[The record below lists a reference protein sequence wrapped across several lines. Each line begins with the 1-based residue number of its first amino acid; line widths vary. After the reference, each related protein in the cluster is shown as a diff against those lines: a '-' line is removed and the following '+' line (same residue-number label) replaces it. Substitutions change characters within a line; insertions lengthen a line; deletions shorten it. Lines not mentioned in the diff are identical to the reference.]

1 MIVGLGD
8 YSGGELVVEGELH
21 DIRYKPLEFDGW
33 NKIHWTLPFA
43 GPRRPPAPPG
53 RARAERRQCGP
64 G

>member
-33 NKIHWTLPFA
+33 QRKHWTAPFT
-43 GPRRPPAPPG
+43 G
-53 RARAERRQCGP
+53 ERYSLVWYTPCGCVVD
-64 G
+64 GATAD